1 MSRAIG
7 FLKEYR
13 NLFIIFFIALSGA
26 LPYYKKEISSTEW
39 LLITLFGSIT
49 TVSFYRA
56 LERMVTVNESPGIQQ
71 SSPSIDGSISG
82 WRLTPT
88 LALLLISC
96 FFASVTLLVAMHA
109 TGLKHTT
116 GKAIENTTQPGSKP
130 TIKDS
135 SSGIADSAGM
145 VKFHFN

>member
-39 LLITLFGSIT
+39 LLITLFGSFT

-56 LERMVTVNESPGIQQ
+56 LEQHGNR
-71 SSPSIDGSISG
+71 
-82 WRLTPT
+82 
-88 LALLLISC
+88 
-96 FFASVTLLVAMHA
+96 
-109 TGLKHTT
+109 
-116 GKAIENTTQPGSKP
+116 
-130 TIKDS
+130 
-135 SSGIADSAGM
+135 
-145 VKFHFN
+145 